1 MTPPRTVP
9 GLPTVF
15 AIFLGLMITAFIGVG
30 VNTFYPS
37 PATPYERQME
47 DIGRQEREI
56 EGGRPAS
63 ELSPADRGRLQ
74 TLRDSVT
81 VLSQRARDARDGW
94 GRTTSIILIA
104 FATLVMAIAVL
115 RADQL
120 AVLSSGL
127 LLGGVFTMCYG
138 VGMILATTTSVAR
151 FVVLTIAL
159 VITIGLGYLRFARRS
174 VSVAPLA
181 RGADLTV
188 SPTHLVDLTVRVEG
202 IERRLDAVGRA
213 LASSHPSNGPTSG
226 PSNGATP
233 HP

>member
-1 MTPPRTVP
+1 MTPPRVVP

-37 PATPYERQME
+37 PAEPFERQMQE
-47 DIGRQEREI
+47 FGRQEREI
-56 EGGRPAS
+56 ERGRPDA
-63 ELSPADRGRLQ
+63 ELSIVDRERLR

-81 VLSQRARDARDGW
+81 VLNRRAQEARDGW
-94 GRTTSIILIA
+94 GRTTSIILIT

-151 FVVLTIAL
+151 FVVLTMAL
-159 VITIGLGYLRFARRS
+159 VVTIGLGYLRFARKS
-174 VSVAPLA
+174 GSTVPLA
-181 RGADLTV
+181 GAADTPV
-188 SPTHLVDLTVRVEG
+188 PPAHLVDLTTRVEV
-202 IERRLDAVGRA
+202 IEQRLDAVGRA
-213 LASSHPSNGPTSG
+213 LSSTNPPNPSFP
-226 PSNGATP
+226 PA
-233 HP
+233 